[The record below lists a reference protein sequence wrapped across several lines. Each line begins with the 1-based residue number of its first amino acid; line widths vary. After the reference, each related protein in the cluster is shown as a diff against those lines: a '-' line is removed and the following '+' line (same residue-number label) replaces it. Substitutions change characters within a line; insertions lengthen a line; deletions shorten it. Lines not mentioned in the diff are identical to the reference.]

1 MQYQYHTYLHKFG
14 RRKLDSADNKV
25 NKMTNEKSVFVDID
39 REFLEKNKEKMKEEA
54 EKQYGTGTD
63 SKTRLVYAI
72 SDAQA
77 DNVNTRIDE
86 IDADSNTI
94 TLVADT
100 ELGSFWITAEM
111 NVDQLIDLIEV
122 ATKKL
127 NKAKTLLETIK

>member
-1 MQYQYHTYLHKFG
+1 MKQ
-14 RRKLDSADNKV
+14 
-25 NKMTNEKSVFVDID
+25 MTNEKNVFVDID
-39 REFLEKNKEKMKEEA
+39 GEFLEKNKEKMKEEA
-54 EKQYGTGTD
+54 KLNYGTNDGK
-63 SKTRLVYAI
+63 SRLVYAI

-77 DNVNTRIDE
+77 DNVNTRIEE

-94 TLVADT
+94 TVVADT

-111 NVDQLIDLIEV
+111 SVDQLIQLIEV

>member
-1 MQYQYHTYLHKFG
+1 M
-14 RRKLDSADNKV
+14 
-25 NKMTNEKSVFVDID
+25 NKMSNQKNVFVDID
-39 REFLEKNKEKMKEEA
+39 GEFLAKHKEEMKKEA
-54 EKQYGTGTD
+54 EKQYGTEDGK
-63 SKTRLVYAI
+63 SQLIYAI
-72 SDAQA
+72 SEAQA
-77 DNVNTRIDE
+77 DTVNTRIEE

-94 TLVADT
+94 TLVAET

>member
-1 MQYQYHTYLHKFG
+1 MSNQK
-14 RRKLDSADNKV
+14 N
-25 NKMTNEKSVFVDID
+25 VFVDID
-39 REFLEKNKEKMKEEA
+39 GEFLAKHKGQMKEEA
-54 EKQYGTGTD
+54 EKEYGTEDGE
-63 SKTRLVYAI
+63 TRLIYAI
-72 SDAQA
+72 SEAQA
-77 DNVNTRIDE
+77 DTVNVRIEE

>member
-1 MQYQYHTYLHKFG
+1 MKQ
-14 RRKLDSADNKV
+14 
-25 NKMTNEKSVFVDID
+25 MTNEKNVFVDID
-39 REFLEKNKEKMKEEA
+39 GEFLAKNKEQMAQEATKE
-54 EKQYGTGTD
+54 YGSDDGK
-63 SKTRLVYAI
+63 SRLIYAI

-77 DNVNTRIDE
+77 DNVNTRIEE

-94 TLVADT
+94 TVVADT
-100 ELGSFWITAEM
+100 ELGSFWLTAEM

>member
-1 MQYQYHTYLHKFG
+1 
-14 RRKLDSADNKV
+14 
-25 NKMTNEKSVFVDID
+25 MTNQKSVYINID
-39 REFLEKNKEKMKEEA
+39 KVFFEKNKEKMEKEA
-54 EKQYGTGTD
+54 IKQYGTEEK
-63 SKTRLVYAI
+63 SRLVYAI
-72 SDAQA
+72 SEVQA
-77 DNVNTRIDE
+77 DTVNARIDE

-94 TLVADT
+94 TLVAET

>member
-1 MQYQYHTYLHKFG
+1 MELNQIYNTDALEGLKQLDENSIDAIISDPPYQLSSITKRFG
-14 RRKLDSADNKV
+14 KEDSA
-25 NKMTNEKSVFVDID
+25 
-39 REFLEKNKEKMKEEA
+39 EA
-54 EKQYGTGTD
+54 QM
-63 SKTRLVYAI
+63 
-72 SDAQA
+72 
-77 DNVNTRIDE
+77 DNVNVKIEE

-111 NVDQLIDLIEV
+111 SVDQLISLIEV

>member
-1 MQYQYHTYLHKFG
+1 MNVIM
-14 RRKLDSADNKV
+14 DV
-25 NKMTNEKSVFVDID
+25 VEMTNQLSEIHPQVKT
-39 REFLEKNKEKMKEEA
+39 
-54 EKQYGTGTD
+54 YG
-63 SKTRLVYAI
+63 SLSPKL
-72 SDAQA
+72 
-77 DNVNTRIDE
+77 

-111 NVDQLIDLIEV
+111 SIDQLISLIEV

>member
-1 MQYQYHTYLHKFG
+1 MSYLSANI
-14 RRKLDSADNKV
+14 RRKLDSADNKE
-25 NKMTNEKSVFVDID
+25 NKMENGKNVFVDID
-39 REFLEKNKEKMKEEA
+39 GEFLEKNKEKMKEEA
-54 EKQYGTGTD
+54 KLNYGTEDGK
-63 SKTRLVYAI
+63 SRLIYAI

-77 DNVNTRIDE
+77 DNVNTRIEE

-94 TLVADT
+94 TLVAET

>member
-1 MQYQYHTYLHKFG
+1 M
-14 RRKLDSADNKV
+14 A
-25 NKMTNEKSVFVDID
+25 NEKSVFVDID
-39 REFLEKNKEKMKEEA
+39 EMFLEKNKEKMEKEAIE
-54 EKQYGTGTD
+54 QYGKEDGK
-63 SKTRLVYAI
+63 SHFVY
-72 SDAQA
+72 SLSEMSA
-77 DNVNTRIDE
+77 DTVNTRIEE
-86 IDADSNTI
+86 INADSNTI

>member
-1 MQYQYHTYLHKFG
+1 
-14 RRKLDSADNKV
+14 
-25 NKMTNEKSVFVDID
+25 MTNQKNVFVDID
-39 REFLEKNKEKMKEEA
+39 ETFLAKHKEEMNLEA
-54 EKQYGTGTD
+54 KKEYGTDDGE
-63 SKTRLVYAI
+63 TRLIYAI
-72 SDAQA
+72 SEAQA
-77 DNVNTRIDE
+77 DTVNVRIEE

-111 NVDQLIDLIEV
+111 NVDQLIQLIEV

>member
-1 MQYQYHTYLHKFG
+1 M
-14 RRKLDSADNKV
+14 
-25 NKMTNEKSVFVDID
+25 NKMTNQKSIFVDID
-39 REFLEKNKEKMKEEA
+39 EEFLAKHKEEMKKEA
-54 EKQYGTGTD
+54 EQEYGTEDGK
-63 SKTRLVYAI
+63 SQLIYAI
-72 SDAQA
+72 SEAKA
-77 DNVNTRIDE
+77 DTVNVRIEE
-86 IDADSNTI
+86 IDAESNTI